1 MTLHTLVLGAIATN
15 CYLLEDAGEMA
26 VIDPAMPAPELFDL
40 VDSLGGKLKYILLT
54 HGHFDHILGVAAL
67 KARYP
72 EAVIAIH
79 PADADCLHDPQKSL
93 LSRHFSGTVENTYA
107 DKLLRDEDRLPF
119 GADALHV
126 LHTPGHTPGSVC
138 CLWEGDKRIFSGDT
152 LFCDGYGRVDFPGGS
167 LTTLRHSLQRL
178 ANLPGDWRVYPGHEE
193 ETTLAQERGMIART

>member
-1 MTLHTLVLGAIATN
+1 MTQHTLILGAIATN
-15 CYLLEDAGEMA
+15 CYVLEDAGEQA
-26 VIDPAMPAPELFDL
+26 VIDPAMPAQELLDL

-67 KARYP
+67 KKRYP

-93 LSRHFSGTVENTYA
+93 LARHFSGAAESASA
-107 DKLLRDEDRLPF
+107 DKLLRDEESLPF
-119 GADALHV
+119 GAGALRV
-126 LHTPGHTPGSVC
+126 LFTPGHTPGSVC
-138 CLWEGDKRIFSGDT
+138 YLWEDDKRIFSGDT

-178 ANLPGDWRVYPGHEE
+178 GSLPGDWRVYPGHEE
-193 ETTLAQERGMIART
+193 ETTLARERAVGTLG